1 MIPPSIVNRVV
12 LDEMQLLQ
20 LLQHDMDIDVVLFRV
35 LSKEAKHTNAENV
48 KDPDSNDYVV

>member
-35 LSKEAKHTNAENV
+35 LSKEVKHTHAENV
-48 KDPDSNDYVV
+48 KDLDSNDYVV